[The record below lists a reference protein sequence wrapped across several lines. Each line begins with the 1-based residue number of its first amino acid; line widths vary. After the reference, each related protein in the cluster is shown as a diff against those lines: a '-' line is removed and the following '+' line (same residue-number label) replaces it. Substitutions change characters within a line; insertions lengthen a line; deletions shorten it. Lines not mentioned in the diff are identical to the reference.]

1 MQSAHKLNN
10 GMMKTK
16 EVINI
21 NSLYYLLFCL
31 LLVLLLHFVVSY
43 LIQYKK
49 VSQRTGRR
57 IATGACILL
66 GIPAGMTLGWL
77 WSAFQ
82 TTLFSSLIYY
92 IFWGGEQMEI
102 ELEKQKQEKI
112 ESNNYDQGKAGVAN

>member
-31 LLVLLLHFVVSY
+31 LLVLLLQLIVSQ

-49 VSQRTGRR
+49 VSQRTGRW
-57 IATGACILL
+57 IATGVCILL

>member
-31 LLVLLLHFVVSY
+31 LLVLLLQLIVSQ

-49 VSQRTGRR
+49 VSQRTGRW
-57 IATGACILL
+57 IATGVCILL

-77 WSAFQ
+77 WSTFQ

-102 ELEKQKQEKI
+102 ELERQKQEKI
-112 ESNNYDQGKAGVAN
+112 ESNNLAQGKTGVAN

>member
-49 VSQRTGRR
+49 VSQRTGRW
-57 IATGACILL
+57 IATGVCILL

-77 WSAFQ
+77 WSTFQ

-112 ESNNYDQGKAGVAN
+112 ESNNLAQGKTGVAN

>member
-31 LLVLLLHFVVSY
+31 LLVLLLQLIVSQ

-49 VSQRTGRR
+49 IAPRTGRW
-57 IATGACILL
+57 IATGACIVPA
-66 GIPAGMTLGWL
+66 IPAGMSLGWL
-77 WSAFQ
+77 WSVIYI
-82 TTLFSSLIYY
+82 LLSCSLTYY

-102 ELEKQKQEKI
+102 AREKRRQEKI
-112 ESNNYDQGKAGVAN
+112 ENNNYDQGKAGIVN

>member
-57 IATGACILL
+57 IATGACILP
-66 GIPAGMTLGWL
+66 GIPVGMTLGWL
-77 WSAFQ
+77 WSVFQ

-102 ELEKQKQEKI
+102 AREKRRQEKI
-112 ESNNYDQGKAGVAN
+112 KSSNYDQGKTGVAN

>member
-77 WSAFQ
+77 WSVFQ

-102 ELEKQKQEKI
+102 AREKRRQEKI
-112 ESNNYDQGKAGVAN
+112 KSSNYDQGKTGVAN

>member
-31 LLVLLLHFVVSY
+31 LLVLLLQLIASQ

-49 VSQRTGRR
+49 VSQRTGRW
-57 IATGACILL
+57 IATGVCILL

-102 ELEKQKQEKI
+102 ELERQKQEKLKI
-112 ESNNYDQGKAGVAN
+112 AIKS